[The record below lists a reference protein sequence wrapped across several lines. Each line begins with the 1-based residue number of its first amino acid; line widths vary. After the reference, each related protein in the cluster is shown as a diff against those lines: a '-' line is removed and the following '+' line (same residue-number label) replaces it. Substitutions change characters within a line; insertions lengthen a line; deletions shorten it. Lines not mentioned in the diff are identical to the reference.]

1 MKKILGFIILS
12 GFVLMLGVA
21 GSADVANMSFARVLL
36 LELLGVAIVLSGTSA
51 LMHYKRY
58 VRRNLLKK
66 KAAHSNGLT
75 KNSPVGVKICF
86 AKKELC

>member
-1 MKKILGFIILS
+1 MKKILEFVILS

-21 GSADVANMSFARVLL
+21 GSADVANMGFVKVLL

-58 VRRNLLKK
+58 VRRILLKK
-66 KAAHSNGLT
+66 KR
-75 KNSPVGVKICF
+75 KNSNTLCKKTPVGVKIRL